1 VDLADFL
8 PALVKDL
15 AGTDLIDRINMTI
28 DICPARVT
36 VDQASAVGLIINEL
50 LTNAQK
56 HAFKRGTGSLRVAAR
71 RMGDEV
77 EISVADTGPR
87 FSVDATESGGRKSST
102 GFGLMNAL
110 AGSLK
115 AKLEKTN
122 ANGAKVKFQFKPAVR
137 DGVMRA

>member
-1 VDLADFL
+1 VLEAASARVQGVGAVQDRLSSAVLTRDVDLADFL

-77 EISVADTGPR
+77 EISVADTGPG

-102 GFGLMNAL
+102 GSAL
-110 AGSLK
+110 
-115 AKLEKTN
+115 
-122 ANGAKVKFQFKPAVR
+122 
-137 DGVMRA
+137 